1 MKVCKNKIVTLR
13 KEHGWSQS
21 TLAEISGLGE
31 RTIQRIEKEGVCSLE
46 SAMALASVFELSPK
60 ELHVDV
66 EVNQIDDEVVHTR
79 EVNWGGVI
87 GMIVLFLSAFFIID
101 LTSKYPNWEMVSA
114 CLILGLSFTLSCV
127 AHGIRETLSSLAATA
142 WIIRLPTAVQGVSK
156 KIAIIKSLRD
166 YAYIVGIVS
175 SLVCGLTIVNHSQID
190 LLHLTNYFTYA
201 IRPLVYGIL
210 ISELWFRPLKHRLEH
225 ILKVNAVPHKGESKS

>member
-31 RTIQRIEKEGVCSLE
+31 RTIQRIEKEGACSLE

-66 EVNQIDDEVVHTR
+66 EANQIDDHIVHAR
-79 EVNWGGVI
+79 EINWGGVI
-87 GMIVLFLSAFFIID
+87 GMIVLLLSAVFIIN
-101 LTSKYPNWEMVSA
+101 LTSKYPNWEIVSA
-114 CLILGLSFTLSCV
+114 SLILGLTFTLSCV
-127 AHGIRETLSSLAATA
+127 AHGVRETISSLAATA
-142 WIIRLPTAVQGVSK
+142 WIIRIPTAVQGVSK

-166 YAYIVGIVS
+166 YAYMVGIVS

-210 ISELWFRPLKHRLEH
+210 VSELWFRPLKHRLEH
-225 ILKVNAVPHKGESKS
+225 MLKVNTLSHKEESKS